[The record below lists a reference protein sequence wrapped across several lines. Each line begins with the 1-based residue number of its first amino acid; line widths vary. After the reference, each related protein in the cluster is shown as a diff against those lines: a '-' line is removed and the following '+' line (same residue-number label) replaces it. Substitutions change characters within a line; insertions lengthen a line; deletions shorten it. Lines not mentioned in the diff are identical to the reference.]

1 MSLSHNYLFPASQL
15 DKAFQL
21 SHKCAMV
28 FLNYSFSDGTFISFE
43 TMQKNW
49 ETQNTLFR
57 FLEACSFTRGNYPFY
72 TFLVRKWSK

>member
-1 MSLSHNYLFPASQL
+1 MMSVFMSLSHNYLFPASQL

-43 TMQKNW
+43 TMQKN
-49 ETQNTLFR
+49 
-57 FLEACSFTRGNYPFY
+57 
-72 TFLVRKWSK
+72 